1 MGMLHRRNGRMLDL
15 RQRRSDNPEQHHIG
29 TRGNEMRDLDDT
41 LDFNLRI
48 DRSDPSG
55 RILPVIHYFIRERA
69 DQGAIADDKQALQ
82 LRIVHPMGHS

>member
-1 MGMLHRRNGRMLDL
+1 MLDL
-15 RQRRSDNPEQHHIG
+15 RQRRRDYPEQHNIR
-29 TRGNEMRDLDDT
+29 TGNEMKEINDAT

-69 DQGAIADDKQALQ
+69 DQTATDDSQSST
-82 LRIVHPMGHS
+82 LRVVHPMGHS

>member
-1 MGMLHRRNGRMLDL
+1 
-15 RQRRSDNPEQHHIG
+15 
-29 TRGNEMRDLDDT
+29 MRDLDDT

-55 RILPVIHYFIRERA
+55 RILPVIHYFIRERT
-69 DQGAIADDKQALQ
+69 DQTTTDDSQSST

>member
-1 MGMLHRRNGRMLDL
+1 MGMLHRRDGRMLDL
-15 RQRRSDNPEQHHIG
+15 RQLRSHDPEQHHIG

-41 LDFNLRI
+41 LDFDLRI

-69 DQGAIADDKQALQ
+69 SQTTENDSQALS
-82 LRIVHPMGHS
+82 LRVMRPMGQS

>member
-1 MGMLHRRNGRMLDL
+1 MRELD
-15 RQRRSDNPEQHHIG
+15 E
-29 TRGNEMRDLDDT
+29 T

-69 DQGAIADDKQALQ
+69 DQTATDDSQALS
-82 LRIVHPMGHS
+82 LRVMHPMGES

>member
-1 MGMLHRRNGRMLDL
+1 
-15 RQRRSDNPEQHHIG
+15 
-29 TRGNEMRDLDDT
+29 MRELNDAT

-69 DQGAIADDKQALQ
+69 SQTSTDDSQALP
-82 LRIVHPMGHS
+82 LRVMRPMGQS

>member
-1 MGMLHRRNGRMLDL
+1 MGLFHRLDRRMLDVWQL
-15 RQRRSDNPEQHHIG
+15 RNHDPEQYHIG
-29 TRGNEMRDLDDT
+29 TRDNEMRDLDAP

-69 DQGAIADDKQALQ
+69 SQTSTDDSQALS
-82 LRIVHPMGHS
+82 LRVLHSLGHS

>member
-1 MGMLHRRNGRMLDL
+1 
-15 RQRRSDNPEQHHIG
+15 
-29 TRGNEMRDLDDT
+29 MRDLDAT

-55 RILPVIHYFIRERA
+55 RILPVIHYFIRERT
-69 DQGAIADDKQALQ
+69 DQAAISDGNQALQ

>member
-1 MGMLHRRNGRMLDL
+1 MAQKADQGRHRRGYPMRYAGGDWDQAMRELD
-15 RQRRSDNPEQHHIG
+15 E
-29 TRGNEMRDLDDT
+29 T

-69 DQGAIADDKQALQ
+69 NQTATDDSQASTMLIMHQ
-82 LRIVHPMGHS
+82 LDKAK